1 MPSDENDSI
10 QEYVPARLY
19 HYTTLESLAL
29 ILENR
34 TIRLM
39 PIEGMD
45 DLQESRTSDIQNLG
59 KVIFASCWTDDSME
73 SIPMWNMY
81 ASLETGVR
89 ISLPTMPFKRYR
101 LSAEEYAH
109 VTGMPVDHISFED
122 DDFETFLPPR
132 DLARGLMSP
141 AFINGA
147 GVLVKIE
154 YTQDK
159 SLLEPK
165 VLSVGEKSTSILM
178 GLLGKYKNEYWS
190 FQREWRYQMQ
200 IVPFRAFDLSSD
212 LGARFNAMASMMVQ
226 GVLPAPCSYYDLAIS
241 DEAMEEFEVV
251 ASPKMSAGNKILLRL
266 LLERHG
272 LEGSQRQSE
281 LTGLI

>member
-1 MPSDENDSI
+1 
-10 QEYVPARLY
+10 
-19 HYTTLESLAL
+19 
-29 ILENR
+29 
-34 TIRLM
+34 M

-101 LSAEEYAH
+101 LSAEEYAQ

-122 DDFETFLPPR
+122 DYFETFLPPR

-165 VLSVGEKSTSILM
+165 VLSVGENVTTISTE
-178 GLLGKYKNEYWS
+178 LLGKYKNEYWS

-200 IVPFRAFDLSSD
+200 IVPFHVFDLSSD
-212 LGARFNAMASMMVQ
+212 LGARFNAMASKMIQ